1 MGKVD
6 LKVHIPQLI
15 IYHKNLMVTL
25 QTNHTYNL
33 ATKRN
38 LSMIVQKQYRYLWP
52 SNGIKDLKHLI
63 YCFLHGHDKFADLST
78 GLESL
83 TVLQSPHTAIHA
95 KKEPRFYH
103 HHLAST
109 ILDAISKEKLQCLLN
124 TTCRLK
130 PWLPSSITR
139 AGKLLM
145 LKCLCTQECCH
156 TV

>member
-38 LSMIVQKQYRYLWP
+38 LSMIVQKQYRYLWT

-63 YCFLHGHDKFADLST
+63 Y
-78 GLESL
+78 
-83 TVLQSPHTAIHA
+83 
-95 KKEPRFYH
+95 
-103 HHLAST
+103 
-109 ILDAISKEKLQCLLN
+109 
-124 TTCRLK
+124 
-130 PWLPSSITR
+130 
-139 AGKLLM
+139 
-145 LKCLCTQECCH
+145 
-156 TV
+156 